1 MKIIKSIFWTGLLV
15 AWVAFFGPHICRSYV
30 KLGKLKNEEKQ
41 LKERITALKE
51 EISDYNSKIGLMGD
65 DFQKEKIARDK
76 LLMIKEQE
84 EIYRFINKK

>member
-1 MKIIKSIFWTGLLV
+1 M
-15 AWVAFFGPHICRSYV
+15 AFFGPHICRSYV